1 MLRIKRCKTN
11 QKEEKTMSELRD
23 ELLQETTGGC
33 PEERTVLGGMP
44 KINPD
49 EKSSEQRQKRNL
61 QKTGRHWI
69 FWLCFRMA
77 E

>member
-1 MLRIKRCKTN
+1 
-11 QKEEKTMSELRD
+11 MSELRD

-49 EKSSEQRQKRNL
+49 EKYVLTHNMPQKSDDE
-61 QKTGRHWI
+61 KYVI
-69 FWLCFRMA
+69 K
-77 E
+77 

>member
-49 EKSSEQRQKRNL
+49 EKYVLTHNMPQKSDDE
-61 QKTGRHWI
+61 KYV
-69 FWLCFRMA
+69 MK
-77 E
+77 